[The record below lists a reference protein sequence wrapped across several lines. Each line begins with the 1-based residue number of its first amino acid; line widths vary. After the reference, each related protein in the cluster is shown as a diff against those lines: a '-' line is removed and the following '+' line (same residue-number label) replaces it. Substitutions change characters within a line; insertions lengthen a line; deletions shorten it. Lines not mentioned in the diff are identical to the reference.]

1 MKERLLI
8 LMVFMRILK
17 DRNFKNG
24 KDKIIFL
31 GTAGGRFSV
40 FYQIRKSG
48 GIWFHLG
55 GKTFVIDPGPGALV
69 TALKNKINMSKVD
82 GIFLSHRHLDHC
94 ADINSIMES
103 MVISGKRTRYL
114 FAPSAALD
122 EDPVVLHYNRDKF
135 NILYLKEYTDYAIGD
150 LKISTKL
157 THLHTTPTFG
167 AVFKSDSYSFA
178 YIADTL
184 YTDQLAIDYRAD
196 VVIVNTVFKNQ
207 MPGYMHLSAS
217 DMYKFLEIFKPKILI
232 LTHFGMGFLNESPHL
247 VAKEIS
253 QKTNTNVIA
262 AWDNMIVELE
272 NI

>member
-1 MKERLLI
+1 
-8 LMVFMRILK
+8 MVFMRILK
-17 DRNFKNG
+17 DRNFQDGKN
-24 KDKIIFL
+24 KIIFL

-69 TALKNKINMSKVD
+69 SALKNKINMSKID
-82 GIFLSHRHLDHC
+82 GIFLSHRHLDHS

-103 MVISGKRTRYL
+103 LVISNKGKKYL
-114 FAPSAALD
+114 LAPASALD
-122 EDPVVLHYNRDKF
+122 EGPVVLQYNRNKF
-135 NILYLKEYTDYAIGD
+135 DIIYLKEYTDYQFEG

-157 THLHTTPTFG
+157 KHLHTTQTFG
-167 AVFKSDSYSFA
+167 AVFKSNQYSFA

-184 YTDQLAIDYRAD
+184 YCDKLAVDYKAD
-196 VVIVNTVFKNQ
+196 IVIANTVFKNQ
-207 MPGYMHLSAS
+207 MPGFMHLAAS
-217 DMYKFLEIFKPKILI
+217 NMYDFLEIFKPKLLI

-253 QKTNTNVIA
+253 QKLNTKVIA
-262 AWDNMIVELE
+262 AWDNMVVDFEDI
-272 NI
+272 